1 LHTLTVACGR
11 QFRMSAVRGAA
22 VPAISLQ
29 SIQPDS
35 YLPLRVQ
42 VYRAIRDAIVGG
54 RLRPGERIVE
64 DRLCGELGVSRSPV
78 REALR
83 KLEGEGLVVILPR
96 RGAVVTELSERD
108 GIDLL
113 EVREALEGLAARL
126 AAGRIT
132 SGELEELEQI
142 CARMGKAIASGDDA
156 ALVEENTK
164 FHHAIIAAG
173 RNRWIGEFM
182 AGVRA
187 QTRRIYRS
195 SIELPGRGPGSLRE
209 HTELV
214 AALRQGDPEQAE
226 AMARLHVQR
235 ALEAARAMGLAMKYD
250 GRPGGRPEE
259 ADR

>member
-1 LHTLTVACGR
+1 VTH
-11 QFRMSAVRGAA
+11 SVRGAA
-22 VPAISLQ
+22 VQAISLEPIQ
-29 SIQPDS
+29 SDS

-42 VYRAIRDAIVGG
+42 VYKAIRDAIVGG
-54 RLRPGERIVE
+54 KLSPGERIVE
-64 DRLCGELGVSRSPV
+64 DRLCSELGVSRSPV

-83 KLEGEGLVVILPR
+83 KLEGEGLVAILPR

-126 AAGRIT
+126 AASRIT
-132 SGELEELEQI
+132 VAELGELEQI
-142 CARMGKAIASGDDA
+142 CARMGRAIASGDDV
-156 ALVEENTK
+156 ALVEQNTK
-164 FHHAIIAAG
+164 FHHAIIQAS

-214 AALRQGDPEQAE
+214 AALRQGDPQQAE
-226 AMARLHVQR
+226 ALARQHVQR
-235 ALEAARAMGLAMKYD
+235 ALDAAQAMGLAMEY
-250 GRPGGRPEE
+250 GRGPAGQE
-259 ADR
+259 

>member
-1 LHTLTVACGR
+1 V
-11 QFRMSAVRGAA
+11 
-22 VPAISLQ
+22 VPAVSLQ
-29 SIQPDS
+29 PIQPDS

-42 VYRAIRDAIVGG
+42 VYKAIRDAIVGG
-54 RLRPGERIVE
+54 ELRPGERIVE
-64 DRLCGELGVSRSPV
+64 DRLCSELGVSRSPV

-83 KLEGEGLVVILPR
+83 KLEGEGLVAILPR

-108 GIDLL
+108 GVDLL

-126 AAGRIT
+126 AASRMT
-132 SGELEELEQI
+132 VAEVAELEQI
-142 CARMGKAIASGDDA
+142 CARMGRAIAAGDDL
-156 ALVEENTK
+156 ALVEQNTK
-164 FHHAIIAAG
+164 FHHAIIQAS

-214 AALRQGDPEQAE
+214 AALRKGDPQQAE
-226 AMARLHVQR
+226 DMARQHVRQ

-250 GRPGGRPEE
+250 EGVAGQDEGASR
-259 ADR
+259 